1 MFYAYFSIQTH
12 KDIPGKHYNFLVKFF
27 YAYFSLQTHKDTP
40 WKHYNS
46 LVKYV
51 LCIFFM
57 RNTEGYPRA
66 ILHFFFFEICLM
78 LFFHYK
84 HTRIPQG
91 SITILWLYMFYDY
104 FPLQTKKDTP
114 EKHYNYLVNMLYT
127 YFSLQTHK
135 DTPGKYYNSLV
146 KYVLCLF
153 FITNTQG
160 YPRETLHFFG

>member
-1 MFYAYFSIQTH
+1 MLIFHYKH
-12 KDIPGKHYNFLVKFF
+12 KRIPQGNITILWLNMF

-40 WKHYNS
+40 GKHYNS

-51 LCIFFM
+51 LCLFFIT
-57 RNTEGYPRA
+57 NTQGYPR
-66 ILHFFFFEICLM
+66 E
-78 LFFHYK
+78 K
-84 HTRIPQG
+84 HTR
-91 SITILWLYMFYDY
+91 ITILWLNMFYA
-104 FPLQTKKDTP
+104 
-114 EKHYNYLVNMLYT
+114 

-160 YPRETLHFFG
+160 YPRETLQFFG